1 MKRVLSELKPSV
13 GLNFCD
19 GFQATSV
26 CKPVATGGKFL
37 TYGKKLP
44 KYVTYEGAAAITIL
58 VRACAWIT
66 DHLEGFLC
74 CFAEFQSDIFR
85 GTLMIWYLF
94 DS

>member
-13 GLNFCD
+13 GLNFCN

-44 KYVTYEGAAAITIL
+44 KYVTYEGAAHTP
-58 VRACAWIT
+58 VEWGT
-66 DHLEGFLC
+66 FHEG
-74 CFAEFQSDIFR
+74 
-85 GTLMIWYLF
+85 
-94 DS
+94 